1 MKLGLLTLL
10 AAFAV
15 AVPWAAMTA
24 CTPDQLH
31 KAEAVAQA
39 IDVQAIA
46 PTQLVCDLAEPIAAA
61 TPAKGI
67 VDFACLVL
75 EEGEAWLATFDAGAP
90 PTAPVASVRALVV
103 HVPADQAQAFYEAH
117 YPGSAVLHALLTGDG
132 GTFTVPAPVP
142 SLFPPTPPPPP
153 PPASKGDASP

>member
-24 CTPDQLH
+24 CTPAQLH
-31 KAEAVAQA
+31 NAEVVAKA
-39 IDVQAIA
+39 IDVKAIE
-46 PTQLVCDLAEPIAAA
+46 PTKLVCDLAVPAAAA
-61 TPAKGI
+61 TPVSGF

-75 EEGEAWLATFDAGAP
+75 EQGEAWLAELDAG
-90 PTAPVASVRALVV
+90 TSAPVASVRMLVM
-103 HVPADQAQAFYEAH
+103 HVPSDQAQAFYAEH
-117 YPGSAVLHALLTGDG
+117 YPGNAVLRALLGDA

-142 SLFPPTPPPPP
+142 ALFPPAPPPPP